1 MARFLNIDLP
11 DRKPIWVSLTYLY
24 GVGPTLAKRFLIEA
38 KIDLNKK
45 TKDVTPQEFATLKEI
60 IEKQVLVENDLRRE
74 IRGNV
79 KRLIDIGCYRGWRHA
94 KHLPVRGQRTKS
106 NSRTARGAGRK
117 RKTVTS
123 GRKKAASPT

>member
-1 MARFLNIDLP
+1 MVRFLNIDLP
-11 DRKPIWVSLTYLY
+11 DQKPIWVSLTYLY
-24 GVGPTLAKRFLIEA
+24 GIGPTLAKRFLIEA

-45 TKDVTPQEFATLKEI
+45 TKEVTPKEFAVLKDL
-60 IEKQVLVENDLRRE
+60 IEKNVAVENDLRRE
-74 IRGNV
+74 VRSNV

-106 NSRTARGAGRK
+106 NSRTARGAERK